1 MVIYLMIYILLK
13 IIGVKQTL
21 VKYGKT
27 FEEYRTQYQSAETPY
42 VVSELRNKVKIFYNY
57 F

>member
-1 MVIYLMIYILLK
+1 MVIYLMIYILLVK
-13 IIGVKQTL
+13 LSVKQTL

-42 VVSELRNKVKIFYNY
+42 
-57 F
+57 

>member
-1 MVIYLMIYILLK
+1 VKELYGNLFSDLYTAGK

-21 VKYGKT
+21 VNAVET

-42 VVSELRNKVKIFYNY
+42 VDRLH
-57 F
+57 